1 MVNTLVLYSY
11 NAYPPRTTHLENL
24 YSFKNYSAN
33 HHVYCL
39 NLATHKSIPRYIQD
53 FPWRLIIIHDLFLS
67 QRHSRGCFPKVAKRV
82 SAFLQSA
89 SATKV
94 MTVQDEFINMDIVND
109 FIRQNGISHVF
120 SAANPSEWSKL
131 YKDADKLN
139 IEQVLTGY
147 IDDNAIRKAA
157 QYNQETRPIDIGY
170 RASHPSLSLGAH
182 ALLKYTIAEAFK
194 SKAAGLKID
203 ISNDP
208 KDVLTGDDWCKF
220 LLSCK
225 YQLGVETG
233 ASILDWDG
241 RLMQQAHHGKTQFS
255 EEGNL
260 SLKAIGPRHFDAC
273 VTKTCQILV
282 EGEYSGILKP
292 WEHYIPLKKDFSNID
307 EVLNLVREDKLRKSI
322 AERAYKDIVASDNW
336 SYRKFVRQVTLPAQ
350 DSGADIRIGKWLDR
364 RLLLDDRLSWLTIAF
379 KSRLWQPVAIVYY
392 KLSLLLYS
400 ILKRIN
406 AKNNS

>member
-1 MVNTLVLYSY
+1 MDYGRYCLTLVNT
-11 NAYPPRTTHLENL
+11 
-24 YSFKNYSAN
+24 
-33 HHVYCL
+33 
-39 NLATHKSIPRYIQD
+39 
-53 FPWRLIIIHDLFLS
+53 
-67 QRHSRGCFPKVAKRV
+67 
-82 SAFLQSA
+82 
-89 SATKV
+89 
-94 MTVQDEFINMDIVND
+94 
-109 FIRQNGISHVF
+109 
-120 SAANPSEWSKL
+120 
-131 YKDADKLN
+131 
-139 IEQVLTGY
+139 
-147 IDDNAIRKAA
+147 
-157 QYNQETRPIDIGY
+157 
-170 RASHPSLSLGAH
+170 
-182 ALLKYTIAEAFK
+182 FK